1 MKKMKN
7 GLSGSFAIVL
17 ASGVILST
25 DCLADWTYTIK
36 QRTQFLKETFVFENL
51 DKDDYAVAGY
61 TSGGLELK
69 GLVYS
74 MIENSISWID
84 LKNSKMYVGLAGAY
98 GWIDKG
104 RIVEQPLVWDVTG
117 TQGDAGIEIGGFVN
131 MSFSFDLFPHVGFRW
146 VHQTFNLS
154 NQRYANNDLLSYINR
169 NGNSIHSNYY
179 MPFAG
184 FGLHYIWKDLDIGIK
199 YDFAYG
205 IGFIKGLIQRRTV
218 ITDLYTGTRNS
229 LTVRQPNLAAHS
241 FEYMTSYKLN
251 SAWSMGVQIGYSQIY
266 NNVKQPIKSAHR
278 NRLLATGQL
287 ERKQHTFGTEF
298 IGKEYNLKINAAYKF

>member
-7 GLSGSFAIVL
+7 GFSGSLAFVL
-17 ASGVILST
+17 AGGVMLST
-25 DCLADWTYTIK
+25 PCLADWTYTIK
-36 QRTQFLKETFVFENL
+36 QRTQFLKETFVFENR
-51 DKDDYAVAGY
+51 DKDDYVVAGY

-74 MIENSISWID
+74 MIENTISWID
-84 LKNSKMYVGLAGAY
+84 LKKSKMYVGLGGAF

-104 RIVEQPLVWDVTG
+104 RVVEQPLVWDVTG

-131 MSFSFDLFPHVGFRW
+131 MSFSFDLFPHIGFKY

-154 NQRYANNDLLSYINR
+154 NQRSSNKDVLSYVNR

-184 FGLHYIWKDLDIGIK
+184 FGLNYIWKDLDIGIK
-199 YDFAYG
+199 YDIAYG
-205 IGFIKGLIQRRTV
+205 MGFVKGLIHKKTV
-218 ITDLYTGTRNS
+218 ITTLYPGTRNAI
-229 LTVRQPNLAAHS
+229 TVKQPHLVGHS
-241 FEYMTSYKLN
+241 FEYKTSYKLN
-251 SAWSMGVQIGYSQIY
+251 TQWSMGVQIIYTQVY
-266 NNVKQPIKSAHR
+266 NNVKQTIKSAHR
-278 NRLLATGQL
+278 DRIEEVGQL
-287 ERKQHTFGTEF
+287 EPKQHTFGTEF